1 MATENSTEIKKITL
15 PTVPSED
22 DEKRY
27 RQNKENFIQTK
38 TEIDQTDLDAIE
50 RADRENREIL
60 IRNIVKPTEGLTVS
74 DQISLQ
80 DIKLLKPNITLPLQ
94 LLPNVNVIVDEI
106 TTC

>member
-1 MATENSTEIKKITL
+1 MATENSTEVKKITL

-60 IRNIVKPTEGLTVS
+60 IRNIVKQQRVWQLM
-74 DQISLQ
+74 
-80 DIKLLKPNITLPLQ
+80 IKYHFKIL
-94 LLPNVNVIVDEI
+94 
-106 TTC
+106 CC

>member
-1 MATENSTEIKKITL
+1 MATEKSTEVKKITL
-15 PTVPSED
+15 STVPSED

-27 RQNKENFIQTK
+27 VQNKENVIQT

-80 DIKLLKPNITLPLQ
+80 DIKFLKPNIALPLQ